1 MKPPTQRRQ
10 RPGRPA
16 RRPRPAP
23 GAAKKFRGAAAFLL
37 TALLT
42 ASAAPGAAG
51 PSAGEAS
58 AKRAVLRVEAE
69 YIAYSFDRHAFIA
82 RNASFDLPPYRV
94 SCGTLRADL
103 SARAFLALGGVV
115 LTREG
120 ESLRADALSF
130 DPAASGA
137 LLLDYGDSLEA
148 RSLTLGAGADAAAAA
163 PPPPAKLRAAEAV
176 SLAAVRGSLLYA
188 VCRSLDITPAYDAFG
203 RDVVLYVEG
212 LESVGFRSLKLS
224 AAEAALSRR
233 PGLSLNSLWFSRDRG
248 IRGRA
253 SYSVL
258 DPGRADSLTR
268 LEYEEHSVIKDFP
281 GPARQA
287 DLTTD
292 SSWTLRPDLGLGFRG
307 NANTSGLLDARLWLD
322 KSWAQKKLSTRWDL
336 TLSRPVGQPVE
347 TWLGL
352 KAAYDAGG
360 AGRLAAAG
368 RLGSAGQAVGDF
380 SYAARLGGNLDF
392 QASSLYTRVRRGADG
407 ARSSILD
414 GRLRLSYT
422 SRLFNLASDYHL
434 NADLAEGR
442 TLRSP
447 QLRMESG
454 PLPFYGG
461 LLQAGLSN
469 VFIHNTLG
477 GKGSSSSSYS
487 NNTAFRLSAAPV
499 PLARGLLL
507 DFSLALEQFLEKEGR
522 NFTSG
527 GAVVNLKR
535 RWPAGVTLEGFY
547 SLQSRRRT
555 RGGLLEGT
563 TSQDLSGVLRLQ
575 PSEGLNAWV
584 AASYDPKNGRFKQ
597 SFADLTLAVIRG
609 WRFHSLLQYDFVLN
623 KLSNVDLYLIRDA
636 GRFELRLMW
645 RSLSRQFLVELLPK

>member
-1 MKPPTQRRQ
+1 MNCPTQRRQ
-10 RPGRPA
+10 RPARPA

-37 TALLT
+37 AALLT

-51 PSAGEAS
+51 PSAGEAKS
-58 AKRAVLRVEAE
+58 NKALLRVEAA
-69 YIAYSFDRHAFIA
+69 YIAYSFDRHSFFA
-82 RNASFDLPPYRV
+82 RDASFDLPPYRV
-94 SCGTLRADL
+94 SCATLKADL
-103 SARAFLALGGVV
+103 AARAFLALGGVV

-130 DPAASGA
+130 DPEASGA
-137 LLLDYGDSLEA
+137 LLLNYGDSVEA
-148 RSLTLGAGADAAAAA
+148 SSLTLGAGADAAAA
-163 PPPPAKLRAAEAV
+163 PPPPQAKLRAAEAV

-188 VCRSLDITPAYDAFG
+188 VCRSLELDRSFDAFG
-203 RDVVLYVEG
+203 RDVVLHVEG

-248 IRGRA
+248 ISGRA

-258 DPGRADSLTR
+258 DAGRVDSLTR
-268 LEYEEHSVIKDFP
+268 LDYEEHTVVKDFP

-292 SSWTLRPDLGLGFRG
+292 TAWTLRPDLGLGFRG

-322 KSWAQKKLSTRWDL
+322 KRWEGRKLATLWDL
-336 TLSRPVGQPVE
+336 TLSRPVGRPVE
-347 TWLGL
+347 AWAGL
-352 KAAYDAGG
+352 KAALDAGG
-360 AGRLAAAG
+360 AGRLDAGG
-368 RLGSAGQAVGDF
+368 RLGTAGQAAADL
-380 SYAARLGGNLDF
+380 SYEARLGKSLGF
-392 QASSLYTRVRRGADG
+392 QAHSVYTRVRRGPG
-407 ARSSILD
+407 ESLSRIFD
-414 GRLRLSYT
+414 GRLRLAYT

-477 GKGSSSSSYS
+477 GNGSSSSSYS

-563 TSQDLSGVLRLQ
+563 TSRDLSGVLRLQ

-597 SFADLTLAVIRG
+597 SFADLTLGVIRG
-609 WRFHSLLQYDFVLN
+609 WRFHSLLQYDFTRN
-623 KLSNVDLYLIRDA
+623 RLSNVDLYLIRDA